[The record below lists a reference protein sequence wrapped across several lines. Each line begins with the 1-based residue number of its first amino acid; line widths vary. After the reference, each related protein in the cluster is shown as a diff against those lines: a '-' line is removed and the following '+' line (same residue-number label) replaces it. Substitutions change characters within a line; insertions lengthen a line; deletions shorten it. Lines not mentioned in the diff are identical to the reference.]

1 MTVSPKKGL
10 KKGVFSLRIVEL
22 GRYIT
27 SVAKIENIV
36 KSTMTDTLFI
46 TYRHTESHLYIYKKG
61 RRV

>member
-36 KSTMTDTLFI
+36 KSTMTDTLSI
-46 TYRHTESHLYIYKKG
+46 TYRHTESHL
-61 RRV
+61 

>member
-10 KKGVFSLRIVEL
+10 KKKYIFSLRIVEL

-36 KSTMTDTLFI
+36 KSTMTDTLSI
-46 TYRHTESHLYIYKKG
+46 TYRHTESHL
-61 RRV
+61 